1 MLFTRQSLLCLCSR
15 QKTLSLFLVPSD
27 YRARS
32 KELIEREYP
41 DLPIKAEVLEASLYG
56 KF

>member
-1 MLFTRQSLLCLCSR
+1 VLFTRQSLLCLCSR